1 MEDKKDVTFADAKG
15 TEANQ
20 HAKRLAKEKS
30 RKELRAKQKY
40 ETFYTQKG
48 TKVLKVTF
56 KKNGQ
61 YQEYIGN
68 MAKKKEAEML
78 KANIKIWEKDG
89 IFVPEHKL
97 EEFAAEKIAAL
108 NK

>member
-20 HAKRLAKEKS
+20 HAKKLAKEKS
-30 RKELRAKQKY
+30 KKAKQKY

-68 MAKKKEAEML
+68 MAKKKEAEFL
-78 KANIKIWEKDG
+78 KTQIKIWEKDNLF
-89 IFVPEHKL
+89 IPEHKL
-97 EEFAAEKIAAL
+97 DDVAEQKIAAL